1 VRAGRA
7 EQPRHAN
14 KSGSRRR
21 AAGAHRRNS
30 LSGGTPLS
38 SGMATVMRRLWCR
51 SLRARAGRARLSAP
65 RRPGRAT
72 CNTGGRPA
80 HAPNLQT
87 PHTCPGKEARM
98 LCMSTQ
104 AGPLRHALAGPSLQ
118 HQAFG
123 GEEASLRGAAKSSAC
138 RPFAR
143 QGACLRTRAGLQVG
157 SSAHEALTGA
167 CANPLSLTAGCL
179 GF

>member
-1 VRAGRA
+1 VRGARRPCRAAAACKQVWQQAQGCGRA
-7 EQPRHAN
+7 PQELALGRHAVEQRDGHRHAQALVQVAARARRPRAPQCASAAGPRHLQH
-14 KSGSRRR
+14 RWT
-21 AAGAHRRNS
+21 AGA
-30 LSGGTPLS
+30 
-38 SGMATVMRRLWCR
+38 
-51 SLRARAGRARLSAP
+51 RAKL
-65 RRPGRAT
+65 
-72 CNTGGRPA
+72 
-80 HAPNLQT
+80 
-87 PHTCPGKEARM
+87 GKEARM